1 MLIWIDPSVLNANF
15 ANDLKAAQG
24 ITDVFGAAVRGEHY
38 VLADRNTLRAMAAN
52 AYLPLATRTTISTIL
67 SQFAT
72 LGSIKTVVGTRIL
85 VTYGKGES
93 VKKNSATEWEIP
105 LQAIAAFGTKKTAL
119 IPIVIIGIGI
129 LAT

>member
-93 VKKNSATEWEIP
+93 VKKTRRPNGKFHCKQLRRSE
-105 LQAIAAFGTKKTAL
+105 QKKQHSY
-119 IPIVIIGIGI
+119 PS
-129 LAT
+129 